1 MRPAA
6 LSKSLVLLDRYLV
19 LMPSELAGFFVDE
32 LIIHEVPQRVPG
44 GGPGPTLSDVPS
56 TLTDDLRGY
65 FREKILQSLDQ
76 SVRVVRDPTIS
87 TPVPDEM
94 LAQFEADSSMVSPS
108 QTMARHLYSAQTRVN
123 PAGLLILIR
132 GTLDAQP
139 VAVVLKLEKEG
150 AVRVRRQHVP
160 GGQTYQ
166 ITHLDDLT
174 LHNRTRVFKTGFF
187 PRFERV
193 VRMRGYVADEQ
204 RGYSA
209 PHDVAAFFLSTFLG
223 CRLAEDP
230 QVVTRRFFEA
240 TQRFINERVGPPD
253 AKAAY
258 ELALM
263 AEMQSQA
270 AQFDPRRFATRHMS
284 GADAR
289 RFLDFLEG
297 ADVEL
302 RVFDKDTKQ
311 IDGRIK
317 QMAIEMVSGI
327 RVSGPRDEWERS
339 VDVAEHRDGGARV
352 TVDGQIKRL
361 GR

>member
-1 MRPAA
+1 MA
-6 LSKSLVLLDRYLV
+6 SD
-19 LMPSELAGFFVDE
+19 LASFFVDE
-32 LIIHEVPQRVPG
+32 LILHEVPQRVQG
-44 GGPGPTLSDVPS
+44 GGAGPILSDVPS

-76 SVRVVRDPTIS
+76 AVRVVRDPTIT
-87 TPVPDEM
+87 TPVPDE
-94 LAQFEADSSMVSPS
+94 LLSQFQTGASMVGPS
-108 QTMARHLYSAQTRVN
+108 QSMARHLYSAQTRVN
-123 PAGLLILIR
+123 TAGLLILVR
-132 GTLDAQP
+132 GTLDGQS

-150 AVRVRRQHVP
+150 AVRVRRQHVS

-166 ITHLDDLT
+166 IQHLDDLT

-193 VRMRGYVADEQ
+193 PRLGGWVADEQ

-223 CRLAEDP
+223 CKLAEDP
-230 QVVTRRFFEA
+230 QVVTRRFYEA
-240 TQRFINERVGPPD
+240 AQRFINERVTAPES
-253 AKAAY
+253 KAAY

-270 AQFDPRRFATRHMS
+270 AQFDPRRFASRHLK
-284 GADAR
+284 GGDAK
-289 RFLDFLEG
+289 RFLDFLDET
-297 ADVEL
+297 DVAI

-317 QMAIEMVSGI
+317 QMALEMVSGI
-327 RVSGPRDEWERS
+327 RVSGPRDEWEQA
-339 VDVAEHRDGGARV
+339 VDVAEHGNGGARI
-352 TVDGQIKRL
+352 TVDGKIKRL